1 MNTKLMLCIFLLS
14 ITTLVK
20 ANTTGIN
27 VTDTI
32 TNAVIDVEY
41 KPEDHSG
48 FIWKDEL
55 ELARVIPTSDGKGIR
70 ITLPNADPAKVI
82 ILDKK
87 GRKNLKSILYVA
99 PAVIDISELRN
110 GAYQLIIQSHNETV
124 VKMFTKTKPGKKNK

>member
-20 ANTTGIN
+20 ANTTGMN

-55 ELARVIPTSDGKGIR
+55 ELARVIPTVGRQGYKDY
-70 ITLPNADPAKVI
+70 ITKRRPC
-82 ILDKK
+82 
-87 GRKNLKSILYVA
+87 
-99 PAVIDISELRN
+99 
-110 GAYQLIIQSHNETV
+110 QSNHT
-124 VKMFTKTKPGKKNK
+124 

>member
-1 MNTKLMLCIFLLS
+1 MLCIFLFS

-20 ANTTGIN
+20 GNTISKN
-27 VTDTI
+27 IADTI
-32 TNAVIDVEY
+32 THAVIDVEY

-55 ELARVIPTSDGKGIR
+55 ELARIIPTSDGKGIR

-87 GRKNLKSILYVA
+87 GKKNLKSILYVA
-99 PAVIDISELRN
+99 PAVIDISKLRN
-110 GAYQLIIQSHNETV
+110 DTYQLIIQSHNETV
-124 VKMFTKTKPGKKNK
+124 VKVFTKTKPGKKR